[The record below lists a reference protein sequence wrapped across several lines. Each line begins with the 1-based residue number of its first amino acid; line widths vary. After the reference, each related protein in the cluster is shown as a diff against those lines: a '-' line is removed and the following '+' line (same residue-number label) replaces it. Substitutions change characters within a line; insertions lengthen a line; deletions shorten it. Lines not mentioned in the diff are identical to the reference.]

1 MKLIVGLGNPGG
13 KYKSTRH
20 NIGFMVIEKLAKDLL
35 PIYKSLKAWNEDKSF
50 KAQIS
55 KIDKNLILAKPITYM
70 NLSGESIDLIRNF
83 YKIEIP
89 DIWVIHDDIDLPLGK
104 IRIRKSGASAGHRGI
119 ESMIKRFGRSD
130 FVRFRLGIGR
140 GRLAIH
146 KNIDQ
151 NIPRQEIEKFVVS
164 PFRDSE
170 AGDAKKLLKHSVE
183 AIRFA
188 LKEGIEKAMNRY
200 N

>member
-1 MKLIVGLGNPGG
+1 MILIVGLGNPGK
-13 KYKSTRH
+13 KYQFTRH
-20 NIGFMVIEKLAKDLL
+20 NIGFMAVDKLARDLL
-35 PIYKSLKAWNEDKSF
+35 PIYKSLKAWKEEKNF
-50 KAQIS
+50 KAQVS
-55 KIDKNLILAKPITYM
+55 KIDKTLILAKPITFM
-70 NLSGESIDLIRNF
+70 NLSGESVDLIRSF

-119 ESMIKRFGRSD
+119 DSMIKRFARSD

-140 GRLAIH
+140 GRLAMH

-151 NIPRQEIEKFVVS
+151 NIPRQEIEKYVVS
-164 PFRDSE
+164 PFRDNE
-170 AGDAKKLLKHSVE
+170 AGDAKKLLKKTVE

-188 LKEGIEKAMNRY
+188 LKEGIEKAMNRF